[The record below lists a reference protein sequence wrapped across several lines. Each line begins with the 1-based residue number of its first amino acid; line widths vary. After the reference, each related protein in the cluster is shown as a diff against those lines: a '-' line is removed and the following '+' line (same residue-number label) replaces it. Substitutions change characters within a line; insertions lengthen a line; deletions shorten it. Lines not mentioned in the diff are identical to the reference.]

1 MIGTFSDAKCIE
13 AVVRSFFWK
22 NKSKD
27 KDNSFNIKYFC
38 GEVNLEYFLA
48 EGIFV

>member
-1 MIGTFSDAKCIE
+1 MPNVLKQLFGH
-13 AVVRSFFWK
+13 FFLE

>member
-1 MIGTFSDAKCIE
+1 MPNVLKQLFGH
-13 AVVRSFFWK
+13 FFCWYEFAFK
-22 NKSKD
+22 G